1 MTINRNNYEMYFLDY
16 LEGNLD
22 PVMEEELKA
31 FLANHPDLSAELVQ
45 YRNITLSAPDVH
57 FPYKHQLRKNPSEPL
72 TDPAGQFAEFA
83 IAFHE
88 HDLSNREREVLDRF
102 LEENPEKRK
111 ELDQYARVYLHPDLS
126 VTFPS
131 KSGLK
136 RFRLVPQAKEI
147 LLAAAGIAAAVLI
160 TVLLWEKPSS
170 TLNRS
175 GLTAQIDT
183 VAVRQQQKNPDSS
196 SQKDSMAPEPESVS
210 LPERQKEASR
220 TTRIPEP
227 VIRIE
232 IAELQENEDPAD
244 AFPPLSPLPRK
255 EGIYLASN
263 EHYIGEL
270 TPKPIHGVESG
281 YRPLSL
287 SEFALYKLKKS
298 VLGEDAA
305 KTAQRPFSMWD
316 LADAGVRGVNRLMG
330 WEMKLERE
338 YNENGQ
344 IEYLAFESGALQFTH
359 HSGE

>member
-22 PVMEEELKA
+22 PVMEEELKT
-31 FLANHPDLSAELVQ
+31 FLANHPDLSAELEQ

-57 FPYKHQLRKNPSEPL
+57 FPYKHHLRKNPSEPL
-72 TDPAGQFAEFA
+72 TDPTSQFAEFA

-88 HDLSNREREVLDRF
+88 HDLSDREREVLERY
-102 LEENPEKRK
+102 LAENPEKKR

-136 RFRLVPQAKEI
+136 HFRLVPKARNI
-147 LLAAAGIAAAVLI
+147 LLAAAGIAATVLI
-160 TVLLWEKPSS
+160 AVFLWEKSS
-170 TLNRS
+170 PVLNQS

-183 VAVRQQQKNPDSS
+183 LAVRQQQKDPDISS
-196 SQKDSMAPEPESVS
+196 PKDSIVPEPETV
-210 LPERQKEASR
+210 PPPGRQKEASR
-220 TTRIPEP
+220 ATRIPEP

-232 IAELQENEDPAD
+232 IAELQESENPVT
-244 AFPPLSPLPRK
+244 AFPLPLLHRK

-263 EHYIGEL
+263 EQYIGEL
-270 TPKPIHGVESG
+270 TPKPMRGVESE

-287 SEFALYKLKKS
+287 SEFALYQLKKS
-298 VLGEDAA
+298 VLGENAA
-305 KTAQRPFSMWD
+305 KATPGRFSMWD
-316 LADAGVRGVNRLMG
+316 LADVGVRGVNRLMG

-338 YNENGQ
+338 YDENGQ
-344 IEYLAFESGALQFTH
+344 IEYLAFESRALQFTRH
-359 HSGE
+359 PGE

>member
-22 PVMEEELKA
+22 PVMEEELKT
-31 FLANHPDLSAELVQ
+31 FLANHPDLSAELEQ
-45 YRNITLSAPDVH
+45 YRIIPLSAPDVH
-57 FPYKHQLRKNPSEPL
+57 FSNKHQLRKNPSEPL
-72 TDPAGQFAEFA
+72 VDPAGQFAEFA

-88 HDLSNREREVLDRF
+88 HDLSNREREVFERYLA
-102 LEENPEKRK
+102 ENPEKRK

-136 RFRLVPQAKEI
+136 RFRLIPQARK
-147 LLAAAGIAAAVLI
+147 LLLTAAGIAAVVLI
-160 TVLLWEKPSS
+160 TVLLWEKPYSVPDH
-170 TLNRS
+170 S

-183 VAVRQQQKNPDSS
+183 VAVRQQQKDPDSS
-196 SQKDSMAPEPESVS
+196 SPKNSMAPEPETVS
-210 LPERQKEASR
+210 LPERQKKVTR

-232 IAELQENEDPAD
+232 IAELQENEDPAT
-244 AFPPLSPLPRK
+244 ASPLSPLPRK

-263 EHYIGEL
+263 EHYISEL

-287 SEFALYKLKKS
+287 SEFALYQLKKS
-298 VLGEDAA
+298 VLGADAA
-305 KTAQRPFSMWD
+305 KGRFSMWD

-338 YNENGQ
+338 YDENGQ
-344 IEYLAFESGALQFTH
+344 IEYLAFESGALHFTH